1 MNLACE
7 IPPNHPARRP
17 HPVTVPVDAFGV
29 PTRHHPEAARALVA
43 MGARV
48 VRSQP

>member
-7 IPPNHPARRP
+7 IPPTHPARRP
-17 HPVTVPVDAFGV
+17 PPVIVPIDTFGV

-43 MGARV
+43 FGAKV
-48 VRSQP
+48 VRAMP